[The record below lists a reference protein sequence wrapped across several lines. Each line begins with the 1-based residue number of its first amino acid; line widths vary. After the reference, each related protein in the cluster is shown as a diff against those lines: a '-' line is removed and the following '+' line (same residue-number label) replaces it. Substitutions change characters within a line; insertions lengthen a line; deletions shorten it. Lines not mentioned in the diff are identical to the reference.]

1 MFIYVIAISKRRKK
15 SSHSFDMSYRFR
27 MQCTS
32 NFNFCLSFTLGIR
45 LWSLYI
51 KKTHCTDIC
60 SIFGRQRARVWE
72 KEVRW
77 AEKAKKEKEN
87 CDENNT
93 TKIVMITPTTHK
105 QIEITAF
112 PIFFTHAHHQRSC
125 CTIYLTSPS
134 LLVNSSIVQLISFET
149 SMDSCSGRNSNV
161 HLILRKSKRNQND
174 FFSFL
179 HINVAGMHLEP
190 LLITLTS
197 DCMCMLF

>member
-1 MFIYVIAISKRRKK
+1 
-15 SSHSFDMSYRFR
+15 
-27 MQCTS
+27 
-32 NFNFCLSFTLGIR
+32 
-45 LWSLYI
+45 
-51 KKTHCTDIC
+51 
-60 SIFGRQRARVWE
+60 
-72 KEVRW
+72 
-77 AEKAKKEKEN
+77 
-87 CDENNT
+87 
-93 TKIVMITPTTHK
+93 MITPTTHK

-112 PIFFTHAHHQRSC
+112 PIFFTHTHAHAHHQRSC

-197 DCMCMLF
+197 DCIYVHVILILSINSQFKQNMDAAEITRTICIDKYKQFGFADSLAERRIRISFHQLSINNN